1 MKSQYLKYAY
11 LETAAAFASNVAEL
25 SGMHENRALARA
37 VVSDV
42 YQSIKKDHKLF
53 DAASLL
59 DAAKKLCGD
68 VEAESKGDICAS
80 EPSEMLV
87 FKLFCFESYIE
98 AKHMSEAEG
107 ARVFVQN
114 GIGSY
119 LETVYDLMMADSG
132 SIVLDID
139 IYIHARQVAHESEL

>member
-1 MKSQYLKYAY
+1 MKSQYVKYAY
-11 LETAAAFASNVAEL
+11 LQTAAVFASDVAEL
-25 SGMHENRALARA
+25 SGMHENWALAKT

-42 YQSIKKDHKLF
+42 YQSIKKNYELF
-53 DAASLL
+53 DAASIL
-59 DAAKKLCGD
+59 DAAKKLCDDVG
-68 VEAESKGDICAS
+68 VEANGSACISK
-80 EPSEMLV
+80 PSETLI
-87 FKLFCFESYIE
+87 FKLFCFESYIY

-119 LETVYDLMMADSG
+119 LETMYGLMRTDSG